1 MINIP
6 SRLGRRDALK
16 AVAAVAVT
24 STVAAPKIA
33 QAQSQAQ
40 SIPAPDKVMDAKGEV
55 FTPIPDSN
63 PLEAKISAFTTVS
76 PDVDASIEFYRDVIG
91 MDLLS
96 DERLSQGISTAPG
109 IGRAGRRHVLLA
121 MPKSEAMPEQ
131 EFRKAIPE
139 SGFRRAVR
147 VLEAPPGAEAIRPRP
162 GSGPQDPG
170 LLVMEGG
177 TRDPAESYH
186 ALASAGTPMIS
197 PPRYYYFRNTMWGT
211 DVDVM
216 SYAPFGPGGEQ
227 MFITASIRSDQQ
239 LVRSV
244 GIHNGFGSASVTA
257 LDQRPVN
264 AFFEK
269 ALGLKRTSQMECYQ
283 DNVNELIGSPA
294 GSYFLWGN
302 VGTGVGIE
310 VWEMK
315 AASGTVYPCSLDK
328 TGLAMLTLRVNDL
341 GKCRAMCAE
350 AGIEPV
356 GEGALPNLQNERPD
370 GFTLRGAVGELYE
383 VVGA

>member
-1 MINIP
+1 MLHFP
-6 SRLGRRDALK
+6 PKLGRREALK
-16 AVAAVAVT
+16 AGAAVAT
-24 STVAAPKIA
+24 ASTLAAPNTA
-33 QAQSQAQ
+33 QAQTRPMSDGPPNEPNDVQGTA
-40 SIPAPDKVMDAKGEV
+40 
-55 FTPIPDSN
+55 FTPAAESN
-63 PLEAKISAFTTVS
+63 PLEAKIVTFTTVS
-76 PDVDASIEFYRDVIG
+76 PDVEASIKFYRDVIG
-91 MDLLS
+91 MTVHS
-96 DERLSQGISTAPG
+96 DAALPSELTDAPG
-109 IGRAGRRHVLLA
+109 IGKAGRRHVLMT
-121 MPKSEAMPEQ
+121 MPDSLFGQ
-131 EFRKAIPE
+131 T
-139 SGFRRAVR
+139 VR
-147 VLEAPPGAEAIRPRP
+147 ILEAPPGAGPIRPRP
-162 GSGPQDPG
+162 NSGPNDPG

-197 PPRYYYFRNTMWGT
+197 PPRYYYFRNTMWNT
-211 DVDVM
+211 DIDVM

-239 LVRSV
+239 LVKST

-264 AFFEK
+264 AFFEQ
-269 ALGLKRTSQMECYQ
+269 ALGLKRSSQMECYQ
-283 DNVNELIGSPA
+283 DNVNELIGAPK

-302 VGTGVGIE
+302 VGTGVAIE
-310 VWEMK
+310 VWEVK
-315 AASGTVYPCSLDK
+315 AESGTVYPCSLDK

-356 GEGALPNLQNERPD
+356 GEGALPYPDNARPK

-383 VVGA
+383 VVQG